1 MLAPVQK
8 WARHPSSMR
17 RTRERESGRWV
28 TIENAGLSPSA
39 QYKWGIE
46 EEKGAKRPIKTTKQG
61 WRIGDR
67 CNRWMEATVR

>member
-17 RTRERESGRWV
+17 RTRLESGREV
-28 TIENAGLSPSA
+28 TIENAVLSPSA

-61 WRIGDR
+61 WKIG